1 MAGGRRADI
10 LPTQPGKS
18 CPAWWVEAQSSKS
31 CPRSLWD
38 WWPQC
43 LWKRMWRC
51 KWGECQ
57 KNYSSCNWNAALS
70 FLVENW
76 AQFSYKE
83 EEDAGV
89 DGETGVAL
97 GTVSGVDTPLKRTL
111 RESWSRPKLSP
122 VIVLALGSWKQSS
135 PSHSEAMSCFSDD
148 LNQPRGNM

>member
-1 MAGGRRADI
+1 MKSKWKQANVDGRRQESRHLTYSAREV
-10 LPTQPGKS
+10 LSSVMSRSTT
-18 CPAWWVEAQSSKS
+18 SKS

-38 WWPQC
+38 WWSQC
-43 LWKRMWRC
+43 LWKWTWRC

-83 EEDAGV
+83 EEEAGV

-97 GTVSGVDTPLKRTL
+97 GTASGVDTPLKRTL
-111 RESWSRPKLSP
+111 RESWSRPKYQPLSLSLRSAP
-122 VIVLALGSWKQSS
+122 GSSQ
-135 PSHSEAMSCFSDD
+135 A
-148 LNQPRGNM
+148 